1 MLDGRG
7 GSPCH
12 GPVLQDWSVTWDVD
26 YTTRI
31 RADLVGLDQSVN
43 DALTDLVVEWL
54 DQGPP
59 LRGERT
65 LGGITFYEEM
75 VAERFLL
82 AYMADRGRNR
92 FVLLWLRARPGAE

>member
-1 MLDGRG
+1 M
-7 GSPCH
+7 
-12 GPVLQDWSVTWDVD
+12 TWDVD

-43 DALTDLVVEWL
+43 DALTDLVIEWL

-65 LGGITFYEEM
+65 LTGVTFYEDV
-75 VAERFLL
+75 VAERFVL
-82 AYMADRGRNR
+82 AYLADQERNR
-92 FVLLWLRARPGAE
+92 FMLLWLRAKPGA